1 MTHNKKLK
9 GGFTTGA
16 CAAAATRAALHCL
29 IFDEFLDVVNIPSL
43 THEPIFVPVHRLKIL
58 SENRA
63 ECLVI
68 KDAGDDPDVTHEA
81 KIGARVEWCLAGQV
95 KKTGVTLQDIDI
107 EIRGGQGVG
116 RVTKP
121 GLEVPPGNPAINSGP
136 VKMIRQAVHH
146 VLEQFTNTCLSR
158 KKDLKKA
165 SMAKNKI
172 CARPF
177 PEKIIVEVFVPEGE
191 MLAQKTLN
199 ARLGILGG
207 ISILGTTGIVKPMSH
222 DAYIATIKSG
232 ISVAQAMGDDTLVF
246 TTGRRSERF
255 AMELFPHLREEA
267 FIQTGD
273 FFMAS
278 LEAAA
283 ASTTKRVI
291 FTVFF
296 GKAVKMAM
304 GFPHTHAAKS
314 ELTLQRLARWAA
326 EITGDKV
333 LSEKIGA
340 SNTAR
345 HAFSYIH
352 PGFPDLISHV
362 GQMIIQSAEKFSHGN
377 IKIDAVIF
385 DFEGNRVFDSMDAC
399 PGLEPAGG
407 DI

>member
-1 MTHNKKLK
+1 MTQKKKLK
-9 GGFTTGA
+9 GGFTTGT

-29 IFDEFLDVVNIPSL
+29 IFDEYIDIVNIQSL
-43 THEPIFVPVHRLKIL
+43 THESIRVPVHRLNTL
-58 SENRA
+58 SQNRA
-63 ECLVI
+63 ECVVI

-81 KIGARVEWCLAGQV
+81 EIGARVEWCMADLQ
-95 KKTGVTLQDIDI
+95 KKAAIAWKDIDI

-116 RVTKP
+116 TVTKP

-146 VLEQFTNTCLSR
+146 VLEQFMDTCLTR
-158 KKDLKKA
+158 DNALRRAAMLKK
-165 SMAKNKI
+165 NI
-172 CARPF
+172 CGRALPG
-177 PEKIIVEVFVPEGE
+177 KIIVEIFVPEGE
-191 MLAQKTLN
+191 VLAQKTLN

-255 AMELFPHLREEA
+255 AMGLFPHLREEA

-314 ELTLQRLARWAA
+314 ELTLQRLARWAT
-326 EITGDKV
+326 EITGDGV
-333 LSEKIGA
+333 LSENIGA

-352 PGFPDLISHV
+352 PGFPDIISYV
-362 GQMIIQSAEKFSHGN
+362 GQKIIQSAEKFSHGK
-377 IKIDAVIF
+377 IKIDAIIF
-385 DFEGNRVFDSMDAC
+385 DFEGKRVFDSMETC
-399 PGLEPAGG
+399 PAPEPVGG